1 MREGGLGAVALG
13 IDAACEAD
21 TVAIQVV
28 IATSRVPSLLIIAL
42 RLNLARAIARRE
54 GVWVVVGYRNQF
66 SWVAAIGSH

>member
-1 MREGGLGAVALG
+1 VALG

-21 TVAIQVV
+21 TVAIQVG

-54 GVWVVVGYRNQF
+54 SVQVVVKYRNQF